1 MEQDPINPI
10 ESAILDTVCAMIRP
24 RLFRTILSLP
34 EFNYRRIAYLLIEAI
49 RAECKL
55 AGRKITLQR
64 ALDMFDID
72 KTTYYEWR
80 EKWHHLLPEK
90 ITEVIG

>member
-10 ESAILDTVCAMIRP
+10 ESAIINTVCTMIRP

-34 EFNYRRIAYLLIEAI
+34 GFNHRRIAYFLIEAI
-49 RAECKL
+49 RAECKM
-55 AGRKITLQR
+55 AGRKVTLQR
-64 ALDMFDID
+64 VVDMFDIKKD
-72 KTTYYEWR
+72 TYYEWR

>member
-10 ESAILDTVCAMIRP
+10 ESAIIDTVCAMIRP
-24 RLFRTILSLP
+24 LLTRTILSLP
-34 EFNYRRIAYLLIEAI
+34 GFYYRRIAYFLIEAI

-55 AGRKITLQR
+55 AGRKVTLQR
-64 ALDMFDID
+64 VVDMFGIKKD
-72 KTTYYEWR
+72 TYYDWR

-90 ITEVIG
+90 ITKVIG